1 VERGRRTRDERA
13 PAASHIGG
21 GGGRR
26 RGRDGKEERE
36 RERERERGRGGVEG
50 DTEGTKKR
58 ERII

>member
-36 RERERERGRGGVEG
+36 REGERGRGGVEG